1 MIKKGRGMLS
11 DSELQLV
18 INGNLMI
25 TKKLK

>member
-1 MIKKGRGMLS
+1 MIKKGHGMLS

-25 TKKLK
+25 TKKFK